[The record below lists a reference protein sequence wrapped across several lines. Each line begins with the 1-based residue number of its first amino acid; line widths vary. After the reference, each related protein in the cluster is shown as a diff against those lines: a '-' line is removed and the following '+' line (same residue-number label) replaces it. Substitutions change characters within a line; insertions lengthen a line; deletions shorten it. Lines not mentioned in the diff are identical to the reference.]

1 LTLFAAA
8 ALALRFVAE
17 SVSIAAAETDFTVEG
32 QYTFERDA
40 GDASLVV
47 LEYPFLF
54 GNAEVSS
61 LRAFGA
67 DIIESDAARAALRLA
82 FEPRQ
87 TRATVRVRY
96 VQRLGARRAAYLVT
110 SARAWG
116 QPITDARFSVN
127 APRAWGKPRSSWPLP
142 AEQCA
147 DARCTWAWSLRDFR
161 PEVNLELHW
170 KAENPK

>member
-1 LTLFAAA
+1 VTLFAVA

-17 SVSIAAAETDFTVEG
+17 SVSIEAAEDDFTVEG

-40 GDASLVV
+40 GGTSLVV

-67 DIIESDAARAALRLA
+67 DIVESDAERAALRLT
-82 FEPRQ
+82 FEATQ

-110 SARAWG
+110 SALAWG
-116 QPITDARFSVN
+116 QPITQARFSVR
-127 APRAWGKPRSSWPLP
+127 APHAWGKPSSSWPLP
-142 AEQCA
+142 VEQCA
-147 DARCTWAWSLRDFR
+147 QSRCTWAWSLRDFR

-170 KAENPK
+170 KAEKPK